1 MLNLIRMDLHRL
13 VRIKSFWVM
22 IAVTVCV
29 SLFSVYMTHFDATT
43 QNDMVVNMAD
53 MSVSEIP
60 PEEADVVFG
69 ISVDTKSEW
78 ADKIDFTD
86 LINSNFAGNMLA
98 ILCAIFPPIF
108 VNGEQKNG
116 YIKNIAGQL
125 NNRGMLVL
133 SKLTAVAV
141 QVLIIFAVFI
151 FSAAVMGKICWGD
164 KLVFESVSD
173 FAKVFGIHYL
183 LHFSFASL
191 VTALTIL
198 VRGSG
203 LGMTFGIL
211 CSTGITS
218 LLYAFADILL
228 HKCGVSEEFTISS
241 YFIENCITVVSPDLS
256 GGDLTRVIA
265 VGAVF
270 LAVSALTAMTVM
282 QKRDI
287 R

>member
-1 MLNLIRMDLHRL
+1 MLNLTKMDLHRL
-13 VRIKSFWVM
+13 FRIKSFWIM
-22 IAVTVCV
+22 IAVTVFV
-29 SLFSVYMTHFDATT
+29 SFFSVYMTYFDVTSHEAIVV
-43 QNDMVVNMAD
+43 DMTD
-53 MSVSEIP
+53 MSVSEAQ
-60 PEEADVVFG
+60 PEEADVTFG
-69 ISVDTKSEW
+69 VYVDTKPEW
-78 ADKIDFTD
+78 ADRIDFTN
-86 LINSNFAGNMLA
+86 LINSNITGQLLA
-98 ILCAIFPPIF
+98 ILCAIFPPLF

-125 NNRGMLVL
+125 HNRGLLVL
-133 SKLTAVAV
+133 SKLAAVAV

-191 VTALTIL
+191 VAALTIL
-198 VRGSG
+198 IRGSG

-218 LLYAFADILL
+218 LLYALADVLL
-228 HKCGVSEEFTISS
+228 HKCGVSEEFTVSN
-241 YFIENCITVVSPDLS
+241 YFIENCISIVSPDLS
-256 GGDLTRVIA
+256 GSDLTRVIA

-270 LAVSALTAMTVM
+270 LAVSTLISMTVM

>member
-1 MLNLIRMDLHRL
+1 MLNLIKMDLHRL
-13 VRIKSFWVM
+13 FRIKSFWVM
-22 IAVTVCV
+22 IAVTVFV
-29 SLFSVYMTHFDATT
+29 SFFSVYMTHYDAASH
-43 QNDMVVNMAD
+43 NDVAAD
-53 MSVSEIP
+53 MTDISVSDAPHKEV
-60 PEEADVVFG
+60 DVVFG
-69 ISVDTKSEW
+69 VAVDTKAEW
-78 ADKIDFTD
+78 ADRLDFTD
-86 LINSNFAGNMLA
+86 LVNSNFAGQLLA
-98 ILCAIFPPIF
+98 ILCVIFPPIF

-125 NNRGMLVL
+125 HNRGMLVL

-151 FSAAVMGKICWGD
+151 LSAAIMGKICWGD
-164 KLVFESVSD
+164 KLVFESVSN
-173 FAKVFGIHYL
+173 FAKILGIHYL
-183 LHFSFASL
+183 LHFAFASL

-198 VRGSG
+198 IRGSG
-203 LGMTFGIL
+203 FSMTFGIL

-228 HKCGVSEEFTISS
+228 YKCGVSEEFTISN
-241 YFIENCITVVSPDLS
+241 YFIENCIAIVSPDLS

-270 LAVSALTAMTVM
+270 IVISTLISMTVM

>member
-1 MLNLIRMDLHRL
+1 MLNLIKMDLHRL
-13 VRIKSFWVM
+13 FRIKSFWIM
-22 IAVTVCV
+22 IAVTVFV
-29 SLFSVYMTHFDATT
+29 SLFSVYMTHYDATT
-43 QNDMVVNMAD
+43 HTDTVVDMTD
-53 MSVSEIP
+53 MSVSEVP

-69 ISVDTKSEW
+69 IYVDTKSEW

-86 LINSNFAGNMLA
+86 LLNSNIAGNMLA

-133 SKLTAVAV
+133 SKLVAVAV

-218 LLYAFADILL
+218 LLYAFADILI
-228 HKCGVSEEFTISS
+228 HKCGVSEEFTISK
-241 YFIENCITVVSPDLS
+241 YVIEGCISIVTPDLS
-256 GGDLTRVIA
+256 GGDLGRVIT

-270 LAVSALTAMTVM
+270 LVASTLLSMTVM
-282 QKRDI
+282 QKCDI